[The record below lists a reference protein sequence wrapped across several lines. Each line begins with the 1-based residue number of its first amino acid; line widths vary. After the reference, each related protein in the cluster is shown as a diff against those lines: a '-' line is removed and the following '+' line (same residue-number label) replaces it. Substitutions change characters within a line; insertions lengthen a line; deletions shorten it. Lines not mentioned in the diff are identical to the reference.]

1 MLMIHPLQN
10 KDKIIQECTKEIL
23 VGYSFIKLR
32 CNVNIATTKTALTS
46 VETVLTAMQDEVE
59 DSGI

>member
-1 MLMIHPLQN
+1 MIHPLQN

-23 VGYSFIKLR
+23 VGYSLIKLR